1 MKKTHFYMQSSLAL
15 ALSALIQPVFADD
28 ITLSTIK
35 VQAKENHQQD
45 PYVATTTQSLKAEQ
59 PLFKTAK
66 SVSVITEKQIEQK
79 QAMNLTD
86 TLQGVAGVISAPLGR
101 RGSDDFIIRGQLS
114 SDAIYVDGLRQA
126 QVSNSPSDITG
137 LERVEVVKGPDSMNF
152 GQTAPGGIVNL
163 VTKRAVND
171 NFNEVNLRYG
181 SNNLRQAGVDVNHT
195 LNTDHQ
201 AAWRLNANYSDQDD
215 PTNSIYFKNFYIS
228 PSVTFD
234 LSDQTNVSVIAS
246 YNHKEYTR
254 QQGLPIIGTLLSNPN
269 GPLDRHLFIGE
280 TNTDPYRSDV
290 LRFGYNLKHEF
301 DNGWIFKQNF
311 AVQKSRLDGQT
322 VFFNK
327 WNGTN
332 YTTITR
338 QGRDQYYDDVNFSI
352 DNNLAKTFDLA
363 GMQHHVMVGF
373 DAMHDKLDVWN
384 YNCSIG
390 NLNLYSPV
398 YGQSFC
404 ATKTLRSDSVES
416 TLKTVGLYVRDQV
429 DLTDQLNLQLGLRHD
444 WAEVETD
451 SHYNAVKNSK
461 NSDAFSGSASLLY
474 TINDLVSPYVS
485 YSTSFLPTSSVD
497 QYGNILNP
505 EKAKQYE
512 VGFKFQSP
520 DQRIQGSLAW
530 FDLTRFN
537 VVSTDAITQYNYQ
550 TGKENSQGIELEIN
564 GRLQPNWTLSA
575 GYTYIPTAR
584 ILADQVVSNVGQ
596 RLNNVSKQMF
606 NLSSRYEFTQSY
618 LQGWFVGAG
627 VRSESAK
634 TSYKYTYT
642 VPGYALFDAEIGY
655 KAKDWEASVNAK
667 NIFNTEYYAGGVN
680 TSIIALGDE
689 RQVNFN
695 LRYKF

>member
-15 ALSALIQPVFADD
+15 ALSALIQPAFADD
-28 ITLSTIK
+28 ATLPTIK
-35 VQAKENHQQD
+35 VQAQADTQD
-45 PYVATTTQSLKAEQ
+45 PYVPTTTQSLKTDQ

-101 RGSDDFIIRGQLS
+101 RGFDDFIIRGQLS

-126 QVSNSPSDITG
+126 QASNAPSDITG
-137 LERVEVVKGPDSMNF
+137 LTRVEVVKGPDSMDF

-181 SNNLRQAGVDVNHT
+181 SHDLRQVGLDINHT
-195 LNTDHQ
+195 FNNESQ
-201 AAWRLNANYSDQDD
+201 AAWRLNANYSDQNDATD
-215 PTNSIYFKNFYIS
+215 NVYFKNFYIS

-234 LSDQTNVSVIAS
+234 LGDKTDLSLIAS
-246 YNHKEYTR
+246 YNHKEYVR
-254 QQGLPIIGTLLSNPN
+254 QQGLPVIGTLLSNPN
-269 GPLDRHLFIGE
+269 GQLNRHLFIGE
-280 TNTDPYRSDV
+280 TDVDPYRSDV
-290 LRFGYNLKHEF
+290 LRFGYNFKHEF

-311 AVQKSRLDGQT
+311 AVQKSRLDGQA
-322 VFFNK
+322 VFFSK
-327 WNGTN
+327 WNGTK

-338 QGRDQYYDDVNFSI
+338 QGRDQNYDDLNFSI

-363 GMQHHVMVGF
+363 GMQHHVMVGV

-404 ATKTLRSDSVES
+404 STKTLRSDSVES
-416 TLKTVGLYVRDQV
+416 TLKTLGLYVRDQV
-429 DLTDQLNLQLGLRHD
+429 DLTDQLKLQLGLRHD

-461 NSDAFSGSASLLY
+461 NSHAFSGSAGLLY
-474 TINDLVSPYVS
+474 TLNDIVSPYVS
-485 YSTSFLPTSSVD
+485 YSTSFLPVSTVD
-497 QYGNILNP
+497 INGNIFDP
-505 EKAKQYE
+505 EKSKQYE
-512 VGFKFQSP
+512 VGFKFQTP

-537 VVSTDAITQYNYQ
+537 VVSTDSDGNNYQ
-550 TGKENSQGIELEIN
+550 TGKENSQGIELEVN
-564 GRLQPNWTLSA
+564 ARLLPNWTVST
-575 GYTYIPTAR
+575 GYTYLPTAR
-584 ILADQVVSNVGQ
+584 ILEDEVASNVGK

-606 NLSSRYEFTQSY
+606 NLSSRYEFTDPH

-634 TSYKYTYT
+634 TSYKYSYT
-642 VPGYALFDAEIGY
+642 IPGYALFDAEVGY
-655 KAKDWEASVNAK
+655 KARNWEASVNAK
-667 NIFNTEYYAGGVN
+667 NIFDTEYYAGGLN
-680 TSIIALGDE
+680 ENFITLGDE